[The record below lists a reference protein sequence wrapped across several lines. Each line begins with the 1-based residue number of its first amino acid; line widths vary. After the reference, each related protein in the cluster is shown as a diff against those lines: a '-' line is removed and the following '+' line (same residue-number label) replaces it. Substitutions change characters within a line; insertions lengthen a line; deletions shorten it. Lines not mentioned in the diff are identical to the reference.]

1 MLFCSFP
8 RNVYRR
14 CEKQRFYLNKVTL
27 TPLATPPARGFYH
40 FSMRY
45 LIYLL
50 AVIFLSCS
58 KEAIEPENYIL
69 HVQNRYFEAV
79 TVSVGEHF
87 SEKLSPNTVSK
98 AFTLPKGTYKVVAI
112 TASRLHL
119 ESTVQIQGSKS
130 ELTIDICPK
139 GKISI
144 VY

>member
-1 MLFCSFP
+1 
-8 RNVYRR
+8 
-14 CEKQRFYLNKVTL
+14 
-27 TPLATPPARGFYH
+27 
-40 FSMRY
+40 MRY
-45 LIYLL
+45 LIFLFTFI
-50 AVIFLSCS
+50 ALSCS
-58 KEAIEPENYIL
+58 KEAIEPENYTL

-79 TVSVGEHF
+79 TISVGEHF

-98 AFTLPKGTYKVVAI
+98 TFTLPKGTYKVVAI

-144 VY
+144 VH

>member
-1 MLFCSFP
+1 MAGS
-8 RNVYRR
+8 
-14 CEKQRFYLNKVTL
+14 
-27 TPLATPPARGFYH
+27 PLPEGIFLI

-45 LIYLL
+45 LIYLFTFI
-50 AVIFLSCS
+50 ALSCS
-58 KEAIEPENYIL
+58 KETIEPENYTL

-87 SEKLSPNTVSK
+87 SEKLSSNTISK
-98 AFTLPKGTYKVVAI
+98 AFTLPKGNYKVVAI
-112 TASRLHL
+112 TASRLRL
-119 ESTVQIQGSKS
+119 ESTVQIQGNKS

>member
-1 MLFCSFP
+1 MLFWTDS
-8 RNVYRR
+8 RNTYRR
-14 CEKQRFYLNKVTL
+14 RKKQRFHLNKITL

-50 AVIFLSCS
+50 AVVALSCS
-58 KEAIEPENYIL
+58 KEAIEPENYTL
-69 HVQNRYFEAV
+69 HIQNRYFEAV

-112 TASRLHL
+112 TASRLRL

>member
-1 MLFCSFP
+1 
-8 RNVYRR
+8 
-14 CEKQRFYLNKVTL
+14 
-27 TPLATPPARGFYH
+27 
-40 FSMRY
+40 MRY

-58 KEAIEPENYIL
+58 KEAIEPENYTL

-112 TASRLHL
+112 TASRLRL
-119 ESTVQIQGSKS
+119 ESTVQIQGNKS

-144 VY
+144 VH

>member
-1 MLFCSFP
+1 LAGS
-8 RNVYRR
+8 
-14 CEKQRFYLNKVTL
+14 
-27 TPLATPPARGFYH
+27 PLPEGIFLIL
-40 FSMRY
+40 SMRY

-50 AVIFLSCS
+50 AVIALSCS
-58 KEAIEPENYIL
+58 KETIEPENYTL

-79 TVSVGEHF
+79 TVSVVEHF

-98 AFTLPKGTYKVVAI
+98 VFTLPKGSYKVVAI
-112 TASRLHL
+112 TASRLRL

-144 VY
+144 VH

>member
-1 MLFCSFP
+1 MAGSLLPESIF
-8 RNVYRR
+8 
-14 CEKQRFYLNKVTL
+14 LIL
-27 TPLATPPARGFYH
+27 
-40 FSMRY
+40 SMRY
-45 LIYLL
+45 LIFLFTFI
-50 AVIFLSCS
+50 ALSCS
-58 KEAIEPENYIL
+58 KEAIEPENYTLRI
-69 HVQNRYFEAV
+69 QNRYFEMV

-98 AFTLPKGTYKVVAI
+98 AFTLPKDNYEVVAI
-112 TASRLHL
+112 TASRLRL

>member
-1 MLFCSFP
+1 
-8 RNVYRR
+8 
-14 CEKQRFYLNKVTL
+14 
-27 TPLATPPARGFYH
+27 
-40 FSMRY
+40 MRY
-45 LIYLL
+45 LIFLFTFI
-50 AVIFLSCS
+50 ALSCS
-58 KEAIEPENYIL
+58 KEAIEPENYTL
-69 HVQNRYFEAV
+69 HVQNRYFEAI

-98 AFTLPKGTYKVVAI
+98 AFTLPKSTYKVVAI